1 VSADDCGRRYKNQV
15 RKILIQ
21 FDKVFKNFGANRVL
35 MGVNLSI
42 YQGEVTTI
50 IGKSGV
56 GKSVLLKHIIGLLSP
71 DAGEMFHYGRQLS
84 KMKKAEIDELRG
96 KFSYVFQDTA
106 LFDSMTVYQNIAMP
120 LREGTSLAKLEIKK
134 RVQEKLQLFELQTS
148 HDKYPSQISGGMK
161 RRVALAR
168 ALVTNPEVVLLDE
181 PTTGLDPVR
190 RNAVYSM
197 IVDLQKK
204 FNLTVVMISH
214 EIPDIF
220 YFSQRIAMLDE
231 GRIRFEGTPEEIRY
245 FSDPIVRQFINGLE
259 RPRDALTDMATPLQG
274 EQKFQENLARL
285 QRHQIIFSVVI
296 LTIENLNEINDTLGH
311 AAGQTVLKNFATQI
325 QQRLDVTDA
334 CSRYSLDK
342 ILVVLHNA
350 DMEEARKFSTRLSRG
365 LRLEDLL
372 DKEIS
377 SNIRIRISAGY
388 AQAEEDSLL
397 KEVLAKAESKDS
409 MYSEFELIH

>member
-1 VSADDCGRRYKNQV
+1 MK
-15 RKILIQ
+15 KILIH
-21 FDKVFKNFGANRVL
+21 FEDVFKTFGANRVL
-35 MGVNLSI
+35 RGVNLNI

-56 GKSVLLKHIIGLLSP
+56 GKSVLLKHIIGLLTP
-71 DAGEMFHYGRQLS
+71 DAGEMFLYGRPLS
-84 KMKKAEIDELRG
+84 RMKKVEINELRG

-106 LFDSMTVYQNIAMP
+106 LFDSMTVYQNITMP
-120 LREGTSLAKLEIKK
+120 LRGGGASLPKLEIKK
-134 RVQEKLQLFELQTS
+134 RVEEKLQLFELQAS

-168 ALVTNPEVVLLDE
+168 ALVTDPEVVLLDE

-245 FSDPIVRQFINGLE
+245 FSDPVVRQFINGLE

-325 QQRLDVTDA
+325 QQRLDITDT

-350 DMEEARKFSTRLSRG
+350 AMEEARKFSTRLSRQ

-372 DKEIS
+372 NKEIS
-377 SNIRIRISAGY
+377 NNIRIRISAGY

-409 MYSEFELIH
+409 MYSEFELTH

>member
-1 VSADDCGRRYKNQV
+1 MLIDDSGRRYENLV
-15 RKILIQ
+15 RKILIH
-21 FDKVFKNFGANRVL
+21 FENVFKTFGANQVL
-35 MGVNLSI
+35 KGVELSI
-42 YQGEVTTI
+42 FQGEVTTI

-71 DAGEMFHYGRQLS
+71 DAGEIFIYGRPLS
-84 KMKKAEIDELRG
+84 KMKNAGINALMG
-96 KFSYVFQDTA
+96 KFSYVFQDAA

-120 LREGTSLAKLEIKK
+120 LREGASLPELEIKK
-134 RVQEKLQLFELQTS
+134 RVEEKLQLFELQAS
-148 HDKYPSQISGGMK
+148 QDKYPSQISGGMK

-168 ALVTNPEVVLLDE
+168 ALVTDPEVVLLDE
-181 PTTGLDPVR
+181 PTTGLDPIR

-220 YFSQRIAMLDE
+220 YFSQRIVMLDE
-231 GRIRFEGTPEEIRY
+231 GRIRFEGTPQEIRR
-245 FSDPIVRQFINGLE
+245 FSDPVVRQFINGLE
-259 RPRDALTDMATPLQG
+259 RPRDALTDLATRVSG
-274 EQKFQENLARL
+274 EQKFHEELARL
-285 QRHQIIFSVVI
+285 RLHRIDFSVVI
-296 LTIENLNEINDTLGH
+296 LTVENLAEINETLGH
-311 AAGQTVLKNFATQI
+311 AVGQTVLKNFAAQI
-325 QQRLDVTDA
+325 KQRLDVTDT

-350 DMEEARKFSTRLSRG
+350 DMEEARKFSTRLSRE
-365 LRLEDLL
+365 LRLENLL
-372 DKEIS
+372 DKEIG
-377 SNIRIRISAGY
+377 NAIRLRISAGY

-409 MYSEFELIH
+409 MYSEFELTH